1 MDEMVTENMLNKI
14 VELLDDPRRDNA
26 EMAA

>member
-14 VELLDDPRRDNA
+14 VELLDDPRRDSA